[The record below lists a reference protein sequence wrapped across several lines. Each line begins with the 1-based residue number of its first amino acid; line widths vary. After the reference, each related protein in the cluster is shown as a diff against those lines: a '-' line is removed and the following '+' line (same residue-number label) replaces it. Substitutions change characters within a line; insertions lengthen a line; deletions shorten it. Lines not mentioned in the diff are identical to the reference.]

1 MTHGLAFSNTRAL
14 VTVVVALALLLTAPL
29 AIAALETN
37 PITGAAM
44 RSFEG
49 TSVGQVVS
57 SLSADADAAIS
68 RSQQASRAAGR
79 ASFFCFAWQCRSY
92 YRRTA
97 VYTSTGTLK
106 TTWRLNYP
114 RNMLWHGEC
123 RTYANMAI
131 SVTSSGGIR
140 GSLINCG

>member
-1 MTHGLAFSNTRAL
+1 MTHSLAPSNTRAL
-14 VTVVVALALLLTAPL
+14 VTVVAALALLLAAPL
-29 AIAALETN
+29 GIAALESN
-37 PITGAAM
+37 SITGAAM
-44 RSFEG
+44 RSFES

-57 SLSADADAAIS
+57 SFSADAQAAIS

-79 ASFFCFAWQCRSY
+79 ASFFCFAWQCRNH

-97 VYTSTGTLK
+97 VFTSGGTLK
-106 TTWRLNYP
+106 TTWRLTYP
-114 RNMLWHGEC
+114 RNMLWHGDC

>member
-1 MTHGLAFSNTRAL
+1 MTHSIAPSQTRAL
-14 VTVVVALALLLTAPL
+14 LSVVAALALLLMAPI
-29 AIAALETN
+29 AIAALEAN
-37 PITGAAM
+37 PITGSAM
-44 RSFEG
+44 RSFER
-49 TSVGQVVS
+49 TSVGQVVGS
-57 SLSADADAAIS
+57 FSADAHAAIS
-68 RSQQASRAAGR
+68 RAQQASRAAGR

-106 TTWRLNYP
+106 TTWRLAYP

-123 RTYANMAI
+123 RTYANMLI
-131 SVTSSGGIR
+131 TVTNTGGIR